1 MALYADDGYWDA
13 GYVEGTMLIIED
25 GSIVPGAESF
35 ATAAELATYAANFG
49 RTIPA
54 TDVDREK
61 LLRRA
66 YLQMIALPW
75 KGATVSINQTGV
87 WPRHDVKFNGFVLP
101 HTSIPAQIKA
111 GQMALA
117 AEIHAD
123 DLDPPELRAGAVTKE
138 RVEGAVDVQYGPA
151 PKSLNKPASVRQSYA
166 QFAGFLESSSQIQ
179 LVRG

>member
-1 MALYADDGYWDA
+1 
-13 GYVEGTMLIIED
+13 MLIIED
-25 GSIVPGAESF
+25 GSIVAGADSL
-35 ATAAELATYAANFG
+35 ATAAELVTYAANFG

-54 TDVDREK
+54 TEAAQEA

-75 KGATVSINQTGV
+75 KGVTVSINQTGP
-87 WPRHDVKFNGFVLP
+87 WPRYNVKVNGFVLP

-117 AEIHAD
+117 TEIYAD

-138 RVEGAVDVQYGPA
+138 RVEGAVDVQYGQA
-151 PKSLNKPASVRQSYA
+151 PKSLNKPAAVRQSYA
-166 QFAGFLESSSQIQ
+166 QFAGFLESSSQIK
-179 LVRG
+179 LVRA

>member
-1 MALYADDGYWDA
+1 
-13 GYVEGTMLIIED
+13 MLIIET
-25 GSIVPGAESF
+25 GQIVPGADSF
-35 ATAAELATYAANFG
+35 ATAAELVTYAGNYG
-49 RTIPA
+49 KTIPA
-54 TDVDREK
+54 TEAAQESI
-61 LLRRA
+61 LRRA
-66 YLQMIALPW
+66 ALEMQAMPW
-75 KGATVSINQTGV
+75 YGTLVSLDQALS
-87 WPRHDVKFNGFVLP
+87 WPRYDVYRGDWLLP
-101 HTSIPAQIKA
+101 SNAIPAQIKA

-138 RVEGAVDVQYGPA
+138 RVEGAVDVQYGRA

>member
-1 MALYADDGYWDA
+1 
-13 GYVEGTMLIIED
+13 MLTIEN
-25 GSIVPGAESF
+25 GSIVAGADSF
-35 ATAAELATYAANFG
+35 ARAAELVTYAANFG

-54 TDVDREK
+54 TESAQEA

-75 KGATVSINQTGV
+75 KGVTVSINQTGP
-87 WPRHDVKFNGFVLP
+87 WPRYNVKVNGFVLP

-117 AEIHAD
+117 TEIYAD

-166 QFAGFLESSSQIQ
+166 QFAGFLESSNQIPMS
-179 LVRG
+179 RG

>member
-1 MALYADDGYWDA
+1 MAL
-13 GYVEGTMLIIED
+13 VIEN
-25 GSIVPGAESF
+25 GSIVAGADSF
-35 ATAAELATYAANFG
+35 AEASELVTYAANFG
-49 RTIPA
+49 RTIPVGA
-54 TDVDREK
+54 PEQES

-66 YLQMIALPW
+66 YLEMLALPW
-75 KGATVSINQTGV
+75 KGGAVSPVQTGS
-87 WPRHDVKFNGFVLP
+87 WPRYDVMRNGWLVASD
-101 HTSIPAQIKA
+101 SIPAQIKA

-117 AEIHAD
+117 TEIYAD

-166 QFAGFLESSSQIQ
+166 QFAGFLESASQIK